1 MAPLRA
7 FKASESNAEVKIAN
21 ICLFCFRKVFF
32 DLLFEKQAFIFG
44 MTTLEEAVS
53 SFLHLCFVGN
63 FEYPIGSGNLATFLQ
78 RQVAKLD
85 EFGTTAAKMRK
96 DQSAKADKVSKSYKK
111 FFDDYKEKMFLILTT
126 KWPWYQPSEQAV
138 FFFCLIY
145 WKFTYTICFSLYWK
159 FCDIIKTVI
168 YGIILY
174 WQNLKQPLTVERILF
189 KITTSL
195 QHVMF

>member
-1 MAPLRA
+1 
-7 FKASESNAEVKIAN
+7 
-21 ICLFCFRKVFF
+21 
-32 DLLFEKQAFIFG
+32 
-44 MTTLEEAVS
+44 
-53 SFLHLCFVGN
+53 
-63 FEYPIGSGNLATFLQ
+63 
-78 RQVAKLD
+78 
-85 EFGTTAAKMRK
+85 
-96 DQSAKADKVSKSYKK
+96 VSKSYKK